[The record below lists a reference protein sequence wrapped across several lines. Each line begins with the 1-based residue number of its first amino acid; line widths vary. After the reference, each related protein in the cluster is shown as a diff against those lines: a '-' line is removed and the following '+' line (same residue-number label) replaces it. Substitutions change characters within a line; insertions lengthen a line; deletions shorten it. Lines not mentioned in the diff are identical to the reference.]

1 MRLPAASSTSSHFN
15 LLPDFTEP
23 FTMTQQVIRNARIV
37 TATETFVGCAV
48 IEDGRIKVI
57 DWGGSA
63 VAGAENW
70 EGDWLLPGLVEVHT
84 DNLEKHLVPR
94 PGVIWNAT
102 SATVTH
108 DAQCAAAGITTVL
121 DSIVIGDMDQGG
133 TRSQTYQTSIGALH
147 ACRASGLLRVE
158 HLLHLRCEVSAP
170 DIVES
175 FGRYADDPLVE
186 LVSVMDH
193 TPGQRQWRDLEK
205 YRRYTERNG
214 SLRDNEYEELVAER
228 VAQQAAFAAM
238 HRAAVVAGCRERGI
252 PLASHDDTEVEHVEL
267 ARQERIAISEFPTTV
282 RAAEA
287 ARAADMAIVMGG
299 PNLVKGGSHSGN
311 VSAAELARLD
321 LLDIMSSDYVPASL
335 VQSAFLLRDQLGWS
349 MPKAIATVTRNPAR
363 ALNLGDR
370 GELAPG
376 LRADFIRVKESG
388 GMPVVRGAW
397 CRGERAF

>member
-1 MRLPAASSTSSHFN
+1 MAQRI
-15 LLPDFTEP
+15 
-23 FTMTQQVIRNARIV
+23 IRNARIV
-37 TATETFVGCAV
+37 TPTETFTGCAILEGGTIRAV
-48 IEDGRIKVI
+48 DTGSTSSPAAED
-57 DWGGSA
+57 
-63 VAGAENW
+63 W
-70 EGDWLLPGLVEVHT
+70 EGDWLLPGLVELHT

-133 TRSQTYQTSIGALH
+133 ARSQTYQTSIDALH
-147 ACRASGLLRVE
+147 ACRGQQLMRVE

-175 FGRYADDPLVE
+175 FEKFADDPLVE

-193 TPGQRQWRDLEK
+193 TPGQRQWRDLAK

-214 SLRDNEYEELVAER
+214 SLRDQEYEDLVRER
-228 VAQQAAFAAM
+228 TEQQARHAAG
-238 HRAAVVAGCRERGI
+238 HRARVVAGCHQRGI
-252 PLASHDDTEVEHVEL
+252 PLASHDDTELEHVEL
-267 ARQERIAISEFPTTV
+267 AVQERVAVSEFPTTV

-287 ARAADMAIVMGG
+287 ARAAGMAIVMGG

-311 VSAAELARLD
+311 VSAAELAQRG
-321 LLDIMSSDYVPASL
+321 LLDILSSDYVPASL

-349 MPKAIATVTRNPAR
+349 MPRAIATVTSNPAR
-363 ALNLGDR
+363 AVGLQDR
-370 GELAPG
+370 GAIAPG
-376 LRADFIRVKESG
+376 QRADVIRVREVG